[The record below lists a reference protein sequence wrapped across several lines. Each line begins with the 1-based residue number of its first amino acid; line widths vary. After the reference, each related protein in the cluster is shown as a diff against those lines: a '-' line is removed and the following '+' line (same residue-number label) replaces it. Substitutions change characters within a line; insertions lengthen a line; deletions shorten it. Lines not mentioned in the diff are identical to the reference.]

1 MPWSRDS
8 AAYREIFI
16 ADTTSVHFAP
26 AMCEVMAMTSLYDA
40 AGRQRNDLTRPLS
53 DSYKLVKE

>member
-1 MPWSRDS
+1 M
-8 AAYREIFI
+8 

-26 AMCEVMAMTSLYDA
+26 AKCEVMAMTSLYDA
-40 AGRQRNDLTRPLS
+40 AGRQRSDLTRPLS